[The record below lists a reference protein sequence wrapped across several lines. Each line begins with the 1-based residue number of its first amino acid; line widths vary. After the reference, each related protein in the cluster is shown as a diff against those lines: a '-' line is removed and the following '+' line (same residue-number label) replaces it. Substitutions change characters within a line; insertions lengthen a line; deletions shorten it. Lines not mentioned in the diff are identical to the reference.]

1 MEPDMSEQGIRV
13 PVNRLVE
20 FMVTALEKMGIPTE
34 DARIIADVLIT
45 SDLWGVRSHGVA
57 HLKMYHER
65 IKTGLQLPI
74 TNWQV
79 VKDTP
84 TTAVIDGGNGMGM
97 VVGTHAM
104 QLAIQK
110 AKQFGLGAVAVRNSS
125 HYGVA
130 GYYPLMAVKAGLV
143 GLSVTNAHPSTAP
156 TFGTEPMLGTNP
168 IAVAA
173 PTDEEFPFMYDAATS
188 VIPRGKIEVAARADK
203 PIPEGW
209 VINAQGK
216 TVTESKQIIAEMN
229 KNQMAL
235 LPLGGLGELMG
246 GHKGYGLSTFVEI
259 FSAAFQNG
267 AYLSMLHDTD
277 HEGNVQ
283 FLRIGHFFLTINI
296 ENFISLGDFK
306 HITGNMMRELRSSRI
321 ASDQSRIYTAGE
333 KEYENTLRNQAKG
346 IEITPGVQKS
356 LQILCKELDIRGDVL
371 GF

>member
-1 MEPDMSEQGIRV
+1 MSEHNIRV
-13 PVNRLVE
+13 PVKDLVD
-20 FMVTALEKMGIPTE
+20 FMIVALSKMGVPPE

-45 SDLWGVRSHGVA
+45 ADLWGVRSHGVA

-65 IKTGLQLPI
+65 IKIGLQLPVTKWKI
-74 TNWQV
+74 

-84 TTAVIDGGNGMGM
+84 TTAVIDGGYGMGM

-104 QLAIQK
+104 RLAIEK
-110 AKQFGLGAVAVRNSS
+110 AKKFGLGAVAVRNSS

-130 GYYPLMAVKAGLV
+130 GYYPLMGGKEGRV

-156 TFGTEPMLGTNP
+156 TFGTEPLLGTNP

-173 PTDEEFPFMYDAATS
+173 PTDEAFPFMYDAATS
-188 VIPRGKIEVAARADK
+188 VVPRGKIEVAARANK

-209 VINAQGK
+209 VVNMEGVS
-216 TVTESKQIIAEMN
+216 VTDSSPIIAEMN
-229 KNQMAL
+229 KGNVAL
-235 LPLGGLGELMG
+235 LPLGGIGELMG

-277 HEGNVQ
+277 QDGNT
-283 FLRIGHFFLTINI
+283 R
-296 ENFISLGDFK
+296 K
-306 HITGNMMRELRSSRI
+306 
-321 ASDQSRIYTAGE
+321 
-333 KEYENTLRNQAKG
+333 NQAEG
-346 IEITPGVQKS
+346 IEITPGVQKA
-356 LQILCKELDIRGDVL
+356 LQILCKELDYQENKL